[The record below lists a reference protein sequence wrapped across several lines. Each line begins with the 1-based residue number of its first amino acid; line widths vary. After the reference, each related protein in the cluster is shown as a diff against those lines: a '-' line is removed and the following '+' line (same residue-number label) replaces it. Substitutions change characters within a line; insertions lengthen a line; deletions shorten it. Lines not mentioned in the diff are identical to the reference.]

1 MFSLPSRSRILKVPN
16 ITHWRQT
23 LGGLATADIK
33 LVQVLQ
39 HMTRHKTHIF
49 NKLPQSTCQLLSK
62 IYYHSGV
69 SISTD
74 DRRNAWAT
82 LLREVGYFFS
92 QEEAA
97 SLNYVMDNNKICS
110 RRSVCNLV

>member
-1 MFSLPSRSRILKVPN
+1 MGRNNRDEDLKNANSLLRDVFAAVAFSDLKVPN
-16 ITHWRQT
+16 INHWRQT

-39 HMTRHKTHIF
+39 HMTRHKTHIL

-74 DRRNAWAT
+74 DPTKR
-82 LLREVGYFFS
+82 VGYIAQRSRLFFS
-92 QEEAA
+92 PKKKQ
-97 SLNYVMDNNKICS
+97 
-110 RRSVCNLV
+110 LV